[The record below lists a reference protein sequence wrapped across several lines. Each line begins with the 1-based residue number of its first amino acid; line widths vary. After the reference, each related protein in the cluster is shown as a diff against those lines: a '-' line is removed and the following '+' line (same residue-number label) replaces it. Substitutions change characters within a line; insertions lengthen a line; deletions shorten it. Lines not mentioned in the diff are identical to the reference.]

1 MTVRDELLALQN
13 ADGLIVPREV
23 HDWAKTHP
31 RSDLHQRL
39 QWDDA
44 KAGYQ
49 YRLNQIMHLIV
60 LNITTA
66 DLKPE
71 FLSLSIDRV
80 NGTGGGY
87 RSIVDVVQVPQLRE
101 VMLDDALA
109 ELERVRRK
117 YEYLKA
123 LAPVWA
129 AAARV
134 RKNKKRTK
142 HGQKEVRLSM

>member
-1 MTVRDELLALQN
+1 MTIRDELLALQN

-23 HDWAKTHP
+23 HDWAHAHP
-31 RSDLHQRL
+31 KSLLHQRL

-44 KAGYQ
+44 EAGYQ

-71 FLSLSIDRV
+71 FVSLSIDRA

-87 RSIVDVVQVPQLRE
+87 RSIVDVVKVPHLRE

-109 ELERVRRK
+109 DLERVRRR

-123 LAPVWA
+123 LAPVWKA
-129 AAARV
+129 VAGVKA
-134 RKNKKRTK
+134 KKRTK